1 MRASGIR
8 MRPELPLLALALTW
22 LGGCVEYT
30 IETTVRPDGSG
41 VRVERMDAQE
51 DENVSVTSGDFTEL
65 MAVSGARGWTH
76 RRDVSDEGD
85 SIHVFERRRDIPGLD
100 AWADLT
106 GQVRI
111 AGAPRRASE
120 TRVGYVTLGDVGFSN
135 QVLVVTGMGSDGSR
149 AYTYRETF
157 SWDNAVDVLVEFFM
171 ERVDRTLGARYPTL
185 SGRERGE
192 IVGFARARLWH
203 AMDAGLIGAADSL
216 ETRLISQ
223 VIDHTVRHGLK
234 IVRLRYPDEGPDF
247 LQRALNQL
255 YEGSDEWLEEILENQ
270 VPGLNLAFNTG
281 IEFRLTMPG
290 RVTDTN
296 AHRRDGNTLVW
307 EFGPTD
313 AMPGDIQVFARSVV
327 EGMQLN
333 R

>member
-1 MRASGIR
+1 MRL
-8 MRPELPLLALALTW
+8 ELPLVALALVGM
-22 LGGCVEYT
+22 GGCVEYT
-30 IETTVRPDGSG
+30 IETTLNPDGSG

-51 DENVSVTSGDFTEL
+51 DENVSVTPEDFTEL

-85 SIHVFERRRDIPGLD
+85 SIHVFERRREIPGLD

-106 GQVRI
+106 GQVHL
-111 AGAPRRASE
+111 AGAPRRASGA
-120 TRVGYVTLGDVGFSN
+120 RVGYVTLGDVRFSN
-135 QVLVVTGMGSDGSR
+135 EVLVVTGMGSDGSR

-157 SWDNAVDVLVEFFM
+157 FWDNAVDALVEFFM
-171 ERVDRTLGARYPTL
+171 DRFDRTVGARYPTL

-203 AMDAGLIGAADSL
+203 AMDEGLIGAGDSL
-216 ETRLISQ
+216 ESRLITE
-223 VIDHTVRHGLK
+223 VIDHTVPHSLK
-234 IVRLRYPDEGPDF
+234 IVRLRYPDEGPGF
-247 LQRALNQL
+247 LQNALNQI
-255 YEGSDEWLEEILENQ
+255 YEGSDEWLEEILEQQ

-281 IEFRLTMPG
+281 MEFRLTMPG

-296 AHRRDGNTLVW
+296 AHKRDGNTLVW

-313 AMPGDIQVFARSVV
+313 AMPEDIQVYARSVV
-327 EGMQLN
+327 QGRE
-333 R
+333 RSR